1 MSRWSSSFRE
11 HLPRGH
17 AVRSSLPTAARRS
30 PPDAPKSLFKRNEVP
45 ERQQKLPV
53 SWNGEV
59 TGGFA
64 MTDAMVVLITAPNE
78 NDAEAIAK
86 ALLEAR
92 LAACVNIIRN
102 IRSLYRWQG
111 KVEDEQEVLMI
122 VKTRKERFGEL
133 VKKVRGLHSYTVP
146 EIIALPVTDGLEEY
160 LGWIG
165 QETEK

>member
-1 MSRWSSSFRE
+1 
-11 HLPRGH
+11 
-17 AVRSSLPTAARRS
+17 
-30 PPDAPKSLFKRNEVP
+30 
-45 ERQQKLPV
+45 
-53 SWNGEV
+53 
-59 TGGFA
+59 

>member
-1 MSRWSSSFRE
+1 
-11 HLPRGH
+11 
-17 AVRSSLPTAARRS
+17 
-30 PPDAPKSLFKRNEVP
+30 
-45 ERQQKLPV
+45 
-53 SWNGEV
+53 
-59 TGGFA
+59 

-86 ALLEAR
+86 AILEAK

-122 VKTRKERFGEL
+122 VKTRKERFGDL
-133 VKKVRGLHSYTVP
+133 MKKVKGLHSYTVP
-146 EIIALPVTDGLEEY
+146 EIIALPVADGLEEY

>member
-1 MSRWSSSFRE
+1 
-11 HLPRGH
+11 
-17 AVRSSLPTAARRS
+17 
-30 PPDAPKSLFKRNEVP
+30 
-45 ERQQKLPV
+45 
-53 SWNGEV
+53 
-59 TGGFA
+59 

-78 NDAEAIAK
+78 NDAEVIAK